1 MKCNEMVD
9 TIGFVIIGTGK
20 MLIKNINSAFATLNL
35 EITFEQMGVLYFLS
49 KNEGKEL
56 IQQDIANLLNK
67 TKSAALRTINILEEK
82 KYLKR
87 TTSPEDMRKNIIQ
100 LTPAGRRIIAK
111 MHKKFLELDL
121 NLNNNITRREANVC
135 KKVLL
140 NIQEKCNLNIQEKCN

>member
-1 MKCNEMVD
+1 MGMKCNEMVD
-9 TIGFVIIGTGK
+9 TIGFVIICTGK

-100 LTPAGRRIIAK
+100 LTPEGRRIIVK

-121 NLNNNITRREANVC
+121 NLNNNITRQEANVC

-140 NIQEKCNLNIQEKCN
+140 NIQEKCN

>member
-1 MKCNEMVD
+1 MGMKCNEMVD

-20 MLIKNINSAFATLNL
+20 MLIKNINNAFATLNL

-100 LTPAGRRIIAK
+100 LTPEGRRIIVK

-121 NLNNNITRREANVC
+121 NLNNNITKQEADMC

-140 NIQEKCNLNIQEKCN
+140 SIQEKCN

>member
-1 MKCNEMVD
+1 MVD

-67 TKSAALRTINILEEK
+67 TKS
-82 KYLKR
+82 
-87 TTSPEDMRKNIIQ
+87 
-100 LTPAGRRIIAK
+100 
-111 MHKKFLELDL
+111 
-121 NLNNNITRREANVC
+121 
-135 KKVLL
+135 
-140 NIQEKCNLNIQEKCN
+140 

>member
-1 MKCNEMVD
+1 MGMKCNEMVD

-35 EITFEQMGVLYFLS
+35 EITFEQMGMYFLS

-87 TTSPEDMRKNIIQ
+87 TTSPEDI
-100 LTPAGRRIIAK
+100 
-111 MHKKFLELDL
+111 
-121 NLNNNITRREANVC
+121 
-135 KKVLL
+135 
-140 NIQEKCNLNIQEKCN
+140 EKI

>member
-1 MKCNEMVD
+1 
-9 TIGFVIIGTGK
+9 
-20 MLIKNINSAFATLNL
+20 
-35 EITFEQMGVLYFLS
+35 MGVLYFLS

-100 LTPAGRRIIAK
+100 LTPEGRRIIVK

-121 NLNNNITRREANVC
+121 NLNNNITKQEADMC

-140 NIQEKCNLNIQEKCN
+140 NIQEKCN

>member
-1 MKCNEMVD
+1 MGMKCNEMVD

-100 LTPAGRRIIAK
+100 LTPEGRRIIAK

-121 NLNNNITRREANVC
+121 NLNNNITRQESNFFN
-135 KKVLL
+135 KTLSK
-140 NIQEKCNLNIQEKCN
+140 IQEKCN

>member
-9 TIGFVIIGTGK
+9 TIGFVIICTGK

-87 TTSPEDMRKNIIQ
+87 TSSPEDMRKNIIE
-100 LTPAGRRIIAK
+100 LTPEGRRIIVK

-121 NLNNNITRREANVC
+121 NLNKSITKQEANVC

-140 NIQEKCNLNIQEKCN
+140 NIQEKCN

>member
-1 MKCNEMVD
+1 MGMKCNEMVD

-20 MLIKNINSAFATLNL
+20 MLIKNINNAFATLNL

-100 LTPAGRRIIAK
+100 LTPEGRRIIVK

-121 NLNNNITRREANVC
+121 NLNNNITKQEADMC

-140 NIQEKCNLNIQEKCN
+140 NIQEKCN

>member
-1 MKCNEMVD
+1 MGMKCNEMVD

-49 KNEGKEL
+49 KNEVKEL

-100 LTPAGRRIIAK
+100 LTPEGRRIIAK

-121 NLNNNITRREANVC
+121 NLNNNITRQEANVC

-140 NIQEKCNLNIQEKCN
+140 NIQEKCN

>member
-1 MKCNEMVD
+1 MGMKCNEMVD

-87 TTSPEDMRKNIIQ
+87 TTSLEDMRKNIIQ
-100 LTPAGRRIIAK
+100 LTPEGRRIIAK

-121 NLNNNITRREANVC
+121 NLNNNITRQEANVC

-140 NIQEKCNLNIQEKCN
+140 NIQEKCN

>member
-1 MKCNEMVD
+1 MGMKCNEMVD

-100 LTPAGRRIIAK
+100 LTPEGRRIIAK

-121 NLNNNITRREANVC
+121 NLNNNITKQEADMC

-140 NIQEKCNLNIQEKCN
+140 NIQEKCN

>member
-1 MKCNEMVD
+1 MGMKCNEMVD

-100 LTPAGRRIIAK
+100 LTPEGRRIIVK

-121 NLNNNITRREANVC
+121 NLNNNITRQEANVC

-140 NIQEKCNLNIQEKCN
+140 NIQEKCN

>member
-1 MKCNEMVD
+1 MGMKCNEMVD

-100 LTPAGRRIIAK
+100 LTPEGRRIIAK

-121 NLNNNITRREANVC
+121 NLNNNITRQEANVC

-140 NIQEKCNLNIQEKCN
+140 NIQEKCN

>member
-1 MKCNEMVD
+1 MGMKCNEMVD

-20 MLIKNINSAFATLNL
+20 MLIKNINNAFATLNL

-100 LTPAGRRIIAK
+100 LTPEGRRIIAK

-121 NLNNNITRREANVC
+121 NLNNNITKQEADMC

-140 NIQEKCNLNIQEKCN
+140 NIQEKCN

>member
-1 MKCNEMVD
+1 MGMKCNEMVD

-100 LTPAGRRIIAK
+100 LTPEGRRIIVK

-121 NLNNNITRREANVC
+121 NLNNNITKQEADMC

-140 NIQEKCNLNIQEKCN
+140 NIQEKCN

>member
-1 MKCNEMVD
+1 MGMKCNEMVD

-100 LTPAGRRIIAK
+100 LTPEGRRIIAK

-121 NLNNNITRREANVC
+121 NLNNNITKQEADMC

-140 NIQEKCNLNIQEKCN
+140 SIQEKCN

>member
-100 LTPAGRRIIAK
+100 LTPEGRRIIAK

-121 NLNNNITRREANVC
+121 NLNNNITRQEANVC

-140 NIQEKCNLNIQEKCN
+140 NIQEKCN

>member
-1 MKCNEMVD
+1 MRTKCNEMVD
-9 TIGFVIIGTGK
+9 TIGFTIICTGK

-49 KNEGKEL
+49 KNEGKEM

-87 TTSPEDMRKNIIQ
+87 TSSNEDLRKNIIQ
-100 LTPAGRRIIAK
+100 LTQEGRHVITK

-121 NLNNNITRREANVC
+121 DLNENITKDESDMC
-135 KKVLL
+135 KTALL
-140 NIQEKCNLNIQEKCN
+140 KIQSNCN

>member
-1 MKCNEMVD
+1 MGMKCNEMVD
-9 TIGFVIIGTGK
+9 TIGFVIICTGK

-87 TTSPEDMRKNIIQ
+87 TSSPEDMRKNIIE
-100 LTPAGRRIIAK
+100 LTPEGRRIIVK

-121 NLNNNITRREANVC
+121 NLNKNITKQEANVC

-140 NIQEKCNLNIQEKCN
+140 NIQEKCN

>member
-1 MKCNEMVD
+1 MGMKCNEMVD
-9 TIGFVIIGTGK
+9 TIGFVIICTGK

-87 TTSPEDMRKNIIQ
+87 TSSPEDMRKNIIE
-100 LTPAGRRIIAK
+100 LTPEGRRIIVK

-121 NLNNNITRREANVC
+121 NLNKSITKQEANVC

-140 NIQEKCNLNIQEKCN
+140 NIQEKCN

>member
-9 TIGFVIIGTGK
+9 TIGFVIICTGK

-87 TTSPEDMRKNIIQ
+87 TSSPEDMRKNIIE
-100 LTPAGRRIIAK
+100 LTPEGRRIIVK

-121 NLNNNITRREANVC
+121 NLNKNITRQEANVC

-140 NIQEKCNLNIQEKCN
+140 NIQEKCN

>member
-9 TIGFVIIGTGK
+9 TIGFVIICTGK
-20 MLIKNINSAFATLNL
+20 MLIKNINGAFATLNL

-49 KNEGKEL
+49 KNEGKEM

-87 TTSPEDMRKNIIQ
+87 TTSSEDLRKNIIQ
-100 LTPAGRRIIAK
+100 LTPEGRRIITK

-121 NLNNNITRREANVC
+121 NLNKNITKEEANRC
-135 KKVLL
+135 KGVLL
-140 NIQEKCNLNIQEKCN
+140 TIQDKCN